1 MQQGM
6 ALRNVIDVGGY
17 DQLAQIASFEQV
29 TKAQDG
35 AFVGQSAQARIDL
48 SELAVKRHIVQGLFH
63 GRIAQAEPLLHKVEA
78 RHGLN
83 CKRGA
88 VPSCPQAHGA

>member
-1 MQQGM
+1 
-6 ALRNVIDVGGY
+6 
-17 DQLAQIASFEQV
+17 
-29 TKAQDG
+29 
-35 AFVGQSAQARIDL
+35 
-48 SELAVKRHIVQGLFH
+48 VQGLFH